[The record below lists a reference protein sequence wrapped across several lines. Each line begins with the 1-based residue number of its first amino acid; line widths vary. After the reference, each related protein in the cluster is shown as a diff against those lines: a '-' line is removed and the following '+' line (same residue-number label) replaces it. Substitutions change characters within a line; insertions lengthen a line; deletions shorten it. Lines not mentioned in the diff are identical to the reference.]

1 MTEKKLLFIVKS
13 PPYTTL
19 NYYEAL
25 RTAIGAWEHE
35 VRVLWTGD
43 GVYALLREADHTLT
57 KQFLA
62 DIPDLDIELYVDSES
77 LQARGLDTSEILD
90 NITPLDEEGLTG
102 LLSWA
107 EASLA
112 F

>member
-1 MTEKKLLFIVKS
+1 MAEKKLLFIVKS
-13 PPYTTL
+13 PPYTDL

-25 RTAIGAWEHE
+25 RTAVGAWEHE

-43 GVYALLREADHTLT
+43 GVYAVLREADHTLT
-57 KQFLA
+57 KQFIT
-62 DIPDLDIELYVDSES
+62 DIPDLDIELYIDTES
-77 LQARGLDTSEILD
+77 LQARGLDASEVLD
-90 NITPLDEEGLTG
+90 NITTLDEEGLTG

-107 EASLA
+107 EVSLV

>member
-25 RTAIGAWEHE
+25 RTAVGAWEHE

-43 GVYALLREADHTLT
+43 GVYAVLREADHTLT
-57 KQFLA
+57 KQFIE
-62 DIPDLDIELYVDSES
+62 DIPDLDIELYLDTES
-77 LQARGLDTSEILD
+77 LHARGLDESEVLA
-90 NITPLDEEGLTG
+90 NITPLDKTGVTG

-107 EASLA
+107 DQSLA